1 MATWRSKKNTLTDLK
16 PAGKMV
22 GYVLSA
28 PEEFKHVN
36 TLVAPNSTEAICS
49 VLQLLKLPCDPDL
62 WKLMLWCCILI
73 KEINLYSADMIF
85 YDCQIIK
92 CIHFGSGVPHLK
104 YNKISKKN
112 TFTKLYFLKILN
124 RKTLHI
130 NYIWIFFFTLAWK
143 SHTQEVSHVF
153 IQMETCLTP
162 LLSI

>member
-1 MATWRSKKNTLTDLK
+1 MATWRSKENTLTDLK

-62 WKLMLWCCILI
+62 WKLMLRCCTLI
-73 KEINLYSADMIF
+73 KKVICIQLIWYSMTVRCSNAVI
-85 YDCQIIK
+85 
-92 CIHFGSGVPHLK
+92 FGSGVPHLK

-153 IQMETCLTP
+153 IQMETCVTA

>member
-1 MATWRSKKNTLTDLK
+1 MATWRSKENTLTDLK

-36 TLVAPNSTEAICS
+36 TLVAPNSTEVICS

-62 WKLMLWCCILI
+62 WKLMLRCCTLI
-73 KEINLYSADMIF
+73 KKVICIQLIWYSMTVRCSNAVILVQV
-85 YDCQIIK
+85 YHTWNTIK
-92 CIHFGSGVPHLK
+92 LVKKHF
-104 YNKISKKN
+104 
-112 TFTKLYFLKILN
+112 FKLYFLKILN

-153 IQMETCLTP
+153 IQMETCVTP